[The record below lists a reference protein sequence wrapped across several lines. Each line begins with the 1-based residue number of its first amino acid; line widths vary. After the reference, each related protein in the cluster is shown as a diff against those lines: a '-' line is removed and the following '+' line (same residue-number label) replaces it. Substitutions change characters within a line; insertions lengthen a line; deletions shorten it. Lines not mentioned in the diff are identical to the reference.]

1 MQIEKNIAATLRHR
15 MEAEKKSKLEFSKEL
30 GIPRSTFQGYLK
42 GENCL
47 RSDSIEEIAKG
58 LNITPAQLI
67 SGPEDA
73 AAESLRLETLLPQI
87 PALHP
92 QAQRL
97 AKDAIALLQTAFRV
111 SQELMCIDAHA
122 SEQDAPEGTY
132 RYFLQETWQPA
143 RMRCS
148 YGLLGQ
154 QRQSGCWTTL
164 AVISPFSD
172 DRAAVERLARLCT
185 TQQLDPVHLFDVIHD
200 FLDQKAASVQTLRRR
215 ISAPSSPTRAAAPK
229 KPIRMDGLFS

>member
-73 AAESLRLETLLPQI
+73 AAESLR
-87 PALHP
+87 
-92 QAQRL
+92 RS
-97 AKDAIALLQTAFRV
+97 R
-111 SQELMCIDAHA
+111 
-122 SEQDAPEGTY
+122 
-132 RYFLQETWQPA
+132 
-143 RMRCS
+143 RC
-148 YGLLGQ
+148 
-154 QRQSGCWTTL
+154 T
-164 AVISPFSD
+164 
-172 DRAAVERLARLCT
+172 
-185 TQQLDPVHLFDVIHD
+185 
-200 FLDQKAASVQTLRRR
+200 RRR
-215 ISAPSSPTRAAAPK
+215 SGWRRTRSRFCRPPSASRRS
-229 KPIRMDGLFS
+229 

>member
-1 MQIEKNIAATLRHR
+1 MKRSPKASISPRHSSSPAR
-15 MEAEKKSKLEFSKEL
+15 
-30 GIPRSTFQGYLK
+30 R
-42 GENCL
+42 
-47 RSDSIEEIAKG
+47 
-58 LNITPAQLI
+58 TPSA
-67 SGPEDA
+67 D
-73 AAESLRLETLLPQI
+73 SLRLETLLPQI

-92 QAQRL
+92 QARRL

-172 DRAAVERLARLCT
+172 DRAAVERLAKLCT

-200 FLDQKAASVQTLRRR
+200 FLDQEAASV
-215 ISAPSSPTRAAAPK
+215 
-229 KPIRMDGLFS
+229 

>member
-111 SQELMCIDAHA
+111 SQELTCIDAHT

-132 RYFLQETWQPA
+132 RYFLQETWQPV
-143 RMRCS
+143 S
-148 YGLLGQ
+148 YTHLTLP
-154 QRQSGCWTTL
+154 TT
-164 AVISPFSD
+164 
-172 DRAAVERLARLCT
+172 
-185 TQQLDPVHLFDVIHD
+185 
-200 FLDQKAASVQTLRRR
+200 
-215 ISAPSSPTRAAAPK
+215 
-229 KPIRMDGLFS
+229 

>member
-1 MQIEKNIAATLRHR
+1 MASAQNRPAGDGDA
-15 MEAEKKSKLEFSKEL
+15 SS
-30 GIPRSTFQGYLK
+30 RSTSSGVISVLPRVVSSVIHTAGAPDCK
-42 GENCL
+42 TISAASG
-47 RSDSIEEIAKG
+47 SD
-58 LNITPAQLI
+58 P
-67 SGPEDA
+67 
-73 AAESLRLETLLPQI
+73 TLYSAYSVRLPQI

-172 DRAAVERLARLCT
+172 DRAAVERLAKLCT
-185 TQQLDPVHLFDVIHD
+185 AQQLDPVHLFDVIHD
-200 FLDQKAASVQTLRRR
+200 FLDQEAATV
-215 ISAPSSPTRAAAPK
+215 
-229 KPIRMDGLFS
+229 

>member
-73 AAESLRLETLLPQI
+73 AAEVKARAGYICPQ
-87 PALHP
+87 
-92 QAQRL
+92 RGG
-97 AKDAIALLQTAFRV
+97 
-111 SQELMCIDAHA
+111 
-122 SEQDAPEGTY
+122 EG
-132 RYFLQETWQPA
+132 
-143 RMRCS
+143 
-148 YGLLGQ
+148 
-154 QRQSGCWTTL
+154 
-164 AVISPFSD
+164 AV
-172 DRAAVERLARLCT
+172 RGAVEKILRGDGRWKGAG
-185 TQQLDPVHLFDVIHD
+185 
-200 FLDQKAASVQTLRRR
+200 QKGGSYKTLTLPTNREVG
-215 ISAPSSPTRAAAPK
+215 SSGVVGSR
-229 KPIRMDGLFS
+229 